1 MAWGSIGLYQSLKS
15 RSWQKEEG
23 EPVDPFC
30 NSEYDNHMDLK
41 LTWEGSSLST
51 GGGRRQSICRTI
63 AAFLVTAG
71 LGFLYT
77 SVEARDLMV
86 PKEQATTEYEP
97 TEAPSLDVQRKGI
110 PQSLFTWI
118 KMARG
123 YDVEWDTFGRKGW
136 YTQDPRL
143 KPIDPDTTVFS
154 PDTPAVYIVF
164 EVAPLEDPA
173 QFAAQVFPVSADGK
187 TDQTA
192 IVRDS
197 LEVPGHERYGFLELK
212 KPSDQWPS
220 GKYLVK
226 IYITSLGQQPFHAVN
241 QVGTMHFAVTD
252 RPSSGAA
259 PQLPDSTVR

>member
-1 MAWGSIGLYQSLKS
+1 MNLRMTWPGSS
-15 RSWQKEEG
+15 RSADG
-23 EPVDPFC
+23 DGG
-30 NSEYDNHMDLK
+30 L
-41 LTWEGSSLST
+41 SL
-51 GGGRRQSICRTI
+51 CRLVS
-63 AAFLVTAG
+63 ALLVTAG
-71 LGFLYT
+71 LGLSNT
-77 SVEARDLMV
+77 VAEGRDLMV

-97 TEAPSLDVQRKGI
+97 TEAPSLDVQRKGV

-123 YDVEWDTFGRKGW
+123 YEVEWDTFGRKGW

-143 KPIDPDTTVFS
+143 KPVDPDTTLFT
-154 PDTPAVYIVF
+154 PDTAAVYIVF

-173 QFAAQVFPVSADGK
+173 QFAAQVFPVGADGK
-187 TDQTA
+187 TGDTV

-212 KPSDQWPS
+212 KPSEQWPS

-241 QVGTMHFAVTD
+241 QVGTMHFSVTD
-252 RPSSGAA
+252 QTIPGVSPR
-259 PQLPDSTVR
+259 LPDSTTR

>member
-1 MAWGSIGLYQSLKS
+1 MSGPGAK
-15 RSWQKEEG
+15 RSVG
-23 EPVDPFC
+23 GHC
-30 NSEYDNHMDLK
+30 
-41 LTWEGSSLST
+41 SLS
-51 GGGRRQSICRTI
+51 GCR
-63 AAFLVTAG
+63 LVSALLMAAG
-71 LGFLYT
+71 LGL
-77 SVEARDLMV
+77 SHGVAEGRDLMV

-97 TEAPSLDVQRKGI
+97 TEAPSLDVQRKGV

-143 KPIDPDTTVFS
+143 KPIDPDTTVFT
-154 PDTPAVYIVF
+154 PDTQAVYIVF

-187 TDQTA
+187 TDNTA

-212 KPSDQWPS
+212 KPSNQWPQ

-241 QVGTMHFAVTD
+241 QVGTMHFVITD
-252 RPSSGAA
+252 PQTPGASPVA
-259 PQLPDSTVR
+259 PDSTTR